1 MADPFVVRM
10 MARSQARRAGIAR
23 TTGDFSNKENVGV
36 SDSTR
41 TRLKQINSLYSEDSE
56 LAVNP
61 LRPSILEPSESVNTL
76 TSEPT
81 NDRSSNKVPSAQTM
95 NFDQSESLQP
105 KTSPSRKD
113 EGSTSPCRPRLKSLA
128 RRAQEMKNWED
139 DYTRATS
146 NSHNSKVEVE
156 GNLASSM
163 HGYSHE
169 NYASNTRA
177 NIISQRSSTR
187 AEGRSAVKTN
197 GSLSPCHAVASVQGE
212 NIPPQYYF
220 GDGPSGAHFNGS
232 SCESPAIPNPSTNTS
247 ISFSS
252 SSSYNT
258 TPNLKNL
265 TKLKMPRETTVLHQP
280 KSPTSPTKKLVWD
293 KGMLNSLI
301 SFNNDLQDGLEAQGF
316 TPSDSRSRLYY
327 DFKKETKPQSNDS
340 GPVKPAPAQE
350 KNELP
355 TSHASLKPSTSNA
368 SLPPPPP
375 VVVSYLPKSPC
386 SSPTRGLGVRSP
398 ELKPAKDRARDTSP
412 SKVGEMRSRWEQ
424 HIRQASPERA
434 DRSRSPRKSV
444 VRSVSPKKM
453 TSNQSSNS
461 INELSPK
468 KSGSTTAPQSPTRC
482 SSPVRSPHMYLPQ
495 TQCGFSRGGPERRSW
510 RDLSPHRPPPVGDV
524 VKGEVPIP
532 EAVPLVDQPFMSSV
546 RERAAAFDNAGGKA
560 SPKDPAEMSVQERLA
575 LFSRK
580 QGAVLVPKAPFG
592 QPVPLKTLH
601 GDAAAGARENSSKPL
616 VNHSQPVLK
625 PAKRLASEPSPAIT
639 QKLHQIQSGTRLP
652 SPGKDKLPSFESQR
666 KVFENIKDNW
676 RANEINSKIQT
687 ERQKEMD
694 VLLNRFKKPRQNI
707 ATLNPDTASKD
718 TGRPRFPVESESEYL
733 ESDDSYT
740 ESTASE
746 DTITQGE
753 TAGPPKPPRLFLEST
768 SSSFL
773 SDVPPSSPPPLLP
786 TTLQQSPRHKQ
797 QTYSHRLNSTKI
809 GEVQTSP
816 KKTFVTKVKPGH
828 IYPSLTDIES
838 HSEVPDSQDED
849 ETRDSSFSESV
860 LTFASIES
868 LGQKIQHAASTAMDK
883 PLSMIAENTEASN
896 SDVYG
901 MSESTMDALGAI
913 DDAIDEAL
921 DEEPTPPKRIRS
933 QDDSPLNAYKTPKL
947 NQNSPTHQED
957 HETLTHSISLYRKQK
972 PEVTY
977 TPVRQI
983 VRRPDLRS
991 PTPEPVS
998 PSVTVSARIKEL
1010 QEEVSEQ
1017 QRVIAQASNA
1027 VTVVLQRP
1035 EQQGTPQHVEAEK
1048 LLLLASQKRQ
1058 TSLNEIQRLKTEGA
1072 LGQQSWSGDED
1083 TCMGSISISNIS
1095 VPLKQ
1100 DFLRKGMKGDD
1111 LYHLMV
1117 LVKHREQVI
1126 SSQLQTTPECVV
1138 EGSVTFPNL
1147 MALHHLTSDFNITLE
1162 VYALCTHPQRQ
1173 HNIKKEPS
1181 RMKLTPLKRMQKHDS
1196 RVCSPSVQ
1204 SPGGP
1209 YAVRTSAFQLVG
1221 FTHLNI
1227 STLTRNAWTL
1237 EKVPFS
1243 SPLDGHLLMRVSC
1256 SFEGGIVERG
1266 FLTMFE
1272 DVGGYG
1278 AWNRLWCV
1286 LNGMHLRYWRYPD
1299 DEGKKEACGQ
1309 IDLRTC
1315 TTRRIELVA
1324 RDVCARQHTF
1334 QLTCVQ
1340 PARAKDISNL
1350 VQEVH
1355 GSTLVTKYLL
1365 SSDSK
1370 EERII
1375 WCNKLNKSLANI
1387 RAWDPDALR
1396 PEDYHV

>member
-293 KGMLNSLI
+293 KGMLNSL
-301 SFNNDLQDGLEAQGF
+301 EAQGF

-355 TSHASLKPSTSNA
+355 
-368 SLPPPPP
+368 
-375 VVVSYLPKSPC
+375 
-386 SSPTRGLGVRSP
+386 
-398 ELKPAKDRARDTSP
+398 DRARDTSP